1 MDKPYLHI
9 KNLKVNFKNY
19 EGTKTVLDIDEIK
32 VNKGEAFGIIGESGT
47 GKTVLAL
54 SILRLLEMPPGKIES
69 GEILLNGDDLL
80 KKTVKQMEKEVRGK
94 KISMI
99 FQDPMSTLNPV
110 FTVGEQ
116 IIKVITENQGMNKKA
131 AYGKAVEMLK
141 LVELP
146 DAERVMDKYPHELS
160 GGQRQRIII
169 ALALSC
175 GAEFIIADEP
185 TRNLDVTIQAG
196 ILKLIKELQ
205 KTLNVTVLFIANN
218 PGLISAT
225 CDNTAVLYK
234 GTIVEQGRTKDVLRN
249 PRHPYTFTLLHAIP
263 RNKKEKID
271 LNKVFSL
278 HEELSPEGA
287 CIYYGKCINKS
298 QVCKNNP
305 QNIIVGEN
313 HYVRC
318 SLANTDES
326 WKKAEEES
334 SSGKGGN
341 MRDKTDREEGRV

>member
-32 VNKGEAFGIIGESGT
+32 INKGEAYGIIGESGT

-54 SILRLLEMPPGKIES
+54 SILKLLEMPPGKIES
-69 GEILLNGDDLL
+69 GEILLDGDDLL
-80 KKTVKQMEKEVRGK
+80 KKSIKQMEREVRGK

-116 IIKVITENQGMNKKA
+116 IIKVIVENQGIGKKEA
-131 AYGKAVEMLK
+131 HEKAIEMLK

-234 GTIVEQGRTKDVLRN
+234 GTIVEQGHTKEVLRN
-249 PRHPYTFTLLHAIP
+249 PKHPYTFTLLNAIP

-271 LNKVFSL
+271 LSKVLLL
-278 HEELSPEGA
+278 HEDENPEGA
-287 CIYYGKCINKS
+287 CIYYNKCIKKQES
-298 QVCKNNP
+298 CKKMPVNAT
-305 QNIIVGEN
+305 I
-313 HYVRC
+313 
-318 SLANTDES
+318 DETHVV
-326 WKKAEEES
+326 KCTLVK
-334 SSGKGGN
+334 
-341 MRDKTDREEGRV
+341 EGTKI

>member
-19 EGTKTVLDIDEIK
+19 EGTKTILDIDEIK
-32 VNKGEAFGIIGESGT
+32 IKKGEAFGIIGESGT

-54 SILRLLEMPPGKIES
+54 SILKLLEMPPGIIES
-69 GEILLNGDDLL
+69 GEILLDGDDLL
-80 KKTVKQMEKEVRGK
+80 KKSTKQMEKEIRGK

-110 FTVGEQ
+110 FTVGQ
-116 IIKVITENQGMNKKA
+116 QLIKVIVVSQGINKKQA
-131 AYGKAVEMLK
+131 HDKAIEMLN

-175 GAEFIIADEP
+175 GAELIIADEP

-225 CDNTAVLYK
+225 CDNTAILHK
-234 GTIVEQGRTKDVLRN
+234 GKIVEQGKTKDVLRN
-249 PRHPYTFTLLHAIP
+249 PKHPYTFTLLHAIP

-271 LNKVFSL
+271 LNSITEIYS
-278 HEELSPEGA
+278 EESPE
-287 CIYYGKCINKS
+287 
-298 QVCKNNP
+298 
-305 QNIIVGEN
+305 NII
-313 HYVRC
+313 R
-318 SLANTDES
+318 
-326 WKKAEEES
+326 
-334 SSGKGGN
+334 GKVLSN
-341 MRDKTDREEGRV
+341 E

>member
-9 KNLKVNFKNY
+9 KDLKVNFKSY
-19 EGTKTVLDIDEIK
+19 EGSKKILDIDEIK
-32 VNKGEAFGIIGESGT
+32 INKGEAYGIIGESGT

-54 SILRLLEMPPGKIES
+54 SILQLLEMPPGEIAS
-69 GEILLNGDDLL
+69 GEILFNGDNLL
-80 KKTVKQMEKEVRGK
+80 KKSMKQMERDIRGK

-110 FTVGEQ
+110 FTVGQQ
-116 IIKVITENQGMNKKA
+116 IIKVIVENQGLSKKE
-131 AYGKAVEMLK
+131 AYSKSIEMLK

-146 DAERVMDKYPHELS
+146 DAERVMDKFPHELS

-196 ILKLIKELQ
+196 ILKLIKGLQ
-205 KTLNVTVLFIANN
+205 KNLDVTVLFIANN

-225 CDNTAVLYK
+225 CDDTAVLYK
-234 GTIVEQGRTKDVLRN
+234 GEIVEFGKTKEVLRN
-249 PRHPYTFTLLHAIP
+249 PKHPYTFTLLNAIP

-271 LNKVFSL
+271 LAEVVHL
-278 HEELSPEGA
+278 QEEPSPECA
-287 CIYYGKCINKS
+287 CIYYNKCIKKQES
-298 QVCKNNP
+298 CKQIQ
-305 QNIIVGEN
+305 QNVYIEGS
-313 HYVRC
+313 HYVKC
-318 SLANTDES
+318 GLAKDGVDSE
-326 WKKAEEES
+326 
-334 SSGKGGN
+334 
-341 MRDKTDREEGRV
+341 

>member
-1 MDKPYLHI
+1 MQKPYLHI
-9 KNLKVNFKNY
+9 KNLKVDFKNF
-19 EGTKTVLDIDEIK
+19 EGVKTVLDVDEIK
-32 VNKGEAFGIIGESGT
+32 INKGEAYGIIGESGT

-54 SILRLLEMPPGKIES
+54 SILKLLEMPPGIIES
-69 GEILLNGDDLL
+69 GEILLDGDDLL
-80 KKTVKQMEKEVRGK
+80 KKSIKQMERDVRGK

-110 FTVGEQ
+110 FTVGQQ
-116 IIKVITENQGMNKKA
+116 IIKVIVENQGVNKNDAQK
-131 AYGKAVEMLK
+131 KAVEMLN

-234 GTIVEQGRTKDVLRN
+234 GRIVEQGRTKQVLRN
-249 PRHPYTFTLLHAIP
+249 PQHPYTFTLLNAIP
-263 RNKKEKID
+263 KNKKEKID
-271 LNKVFSL
+271 LNNVLLL
-278 HEELSPEGA
+278 HEEENPEGA
-287 CIYYGKCINKS
+287 CIYYNKCIKKQDS
-298 QVCKNNP
+298 CR
-305 QNIIVGEN
+305 NIIKNTILDETHIVK
-313 HYVRC
+313 C
-318 SLANTDES
+318 SLVNMHD
-326 WKKAEEES
+326 S
-334 SSGKGGN
+334 SINAKSEN
-341 MRDKTDREEGRV
+341 GRKDGIEHER